1 MKRIAFASSTAAL
14 LMTASSVIAQTV
26 TVPSAGREVAP
37 EFRQMAAKRAEER
50 KKLEACHKE
59 ADEQKVLPRDKTKFL
74 LACIER

>member
-1 MKRIAFASSTAAL
+1 MKRIAFALSMAGL
-14 LMTASSVIAQTV
+14 LMTVSGAAAQTV
-26 TVPSAGREVAP
+26 TVAPIGREVAP

-50 KKLEACHKE
+50 KKLEACHRD